1 MIWGLWIEI
10 SLRWKLEKSPSV
22 TPMVFP
28 CFNCSIIAF
37 FPGGF
42 CHGRWCWVHCI
53 GHSRGSGGSALARFR
68 IADWQDFSGF
78 PWFSENTELIWSR
91 IIIIYYHILSYII
104 KNQPKMFSLPVVF
117 QLFFSSKM
125 VPTERGLWRR
135 RHGWLS
141 RLGPGRFHLRPLHS
155 HRCHGGRFQENGGNK
170 CSFFIINT
178 CNLSL
183 FFHFFFYIMNY
194 FDERCFCPRSACFV
208 WKVSSWHSCMIM
220 IFWNGWSFV
229 AMRLVIPIWS
239 LSPRDPWL
247 GLHPKVGFFFSFQ
260 QIS

>member
-1 MIWGLWIEI
+1 MSFMIWGLWIEI

-91 IIIIYYHILSYII
+91 IIIIYYHILSKI
-104 KNQPKMFSLPVVF
+104 NPKCSACL
-117 QLFFSSKM
+117 LFFS
-125 VPTERGLWRR
+125 
-135 RHGWLS
+135 
-141 RLGPGRFHLRPLHS
+141 
-155 HRCHGGRFQENGGNK
+155 C
-170 CSFFIINT
+170 
-178 CNLSL
+178 
-183 FFHFFFYIMNY
+183 FFHQKWFLLS
-194 FDERCFCPRSACFV
+194 EACGGGV
-208 WKVSSWHSCMIM
+208 M
-220 IFWNGWSFV
+220 GG
-229 AMRLVIPIWS
+229 LVGLVPAVFTFGLSIPIGAMVVVF
-239 LSPRDPWL
+239 RKME
-247 GLHPKVGFFFSFQ
+247 GINVRFS
-260 QIS
+260 

>member
-1 MIWGLWIEI
+1 MSFMIWGLWIEI

-104 KNQPKMFSLPVVF
+104 IYYQKSTQNVQLACCFSVVF
-117 QLFFSSKM
+117 FIKNGSY
-125 VPTERGLWRR
+125 WA
-135 RHGWLS
+135 
-141 RLGPGRFHLRPLHS
+141 RPV
-155 HRCHGGRFQENGGNK
+155 
-170 CSFFIINT
+170 
-178 CNLSL
+178 
-183 FFHFFFYIMNY
+183 
-194 FDERCFCPRSACFV
+194 AAA
-208 WKVSSWHSCMIM
+208 SW
-220 IFWNGWSFV
+220 V
-229 AMRLVIPIWS
+229 A
-239 LSPRDPWL
+239 
-247 GLHPKVGFFFSFQ
+247 
-260 QIS
+260 